1 MSAEIIKLLRKT
13 PIFSTFDSASLKK
26 ICGFF
31 KDKTFSSDKIL
42 FKEGNLGDTLFVI
55 KEGAIKVSRAA
66 KDKEEESSRVLRRE
80 GDIFGESGFL
90 DESPRPAT
98 AQATKTTRVFQLSR
112 SNFLTIL
119 NNHPLIAYQIVKV
132 LSSRIKQSDLR
143 LIDELKEKNEQL
155 QQAYHSLQE
164 KVGTTGSQESSEE
177 SHAPTEEKENLS
189 NRLLSSV
196 PYPLICT
203 GAEDLISS
211 FNKAAEEEFGYS
223 SEEVMGKACDML
235 WANNS
240 WSFLAEGIQE
250 ESQGKGVWEGEIIA
264 RKKNGEQFLSF
275 TAIAGM
281 SDEQG
286 TGVGKLY
293 LIQNVTRNRSREVE
307 ERMQERL
314 SLRRTT
320 AEQIANIMTA
330 EVKKL
335 SVAFE
340 TLPLELDEAS
350 LGKSART
357 MSVMRDALQ
366 NMRTLILDLTV
377 SPAPPPSKEPLD
389 LVNLFQ
395 KELLVLKSQEKF
407 RDIILA
413 THFQEGM
420 PRVRGNKLQLRR
432 MLCAILE
439 NAVHAL
445 QQTPDRVKTITIE
458 VSGTNER
465 QGVQIQISDNGTGI
479 RASDLSKVFKERFTT
494 KRDGLGLGLL
504 WVAEMV
510 KDHGGSIEVYSDEG
524 TYTLFVMKFPAFEE
538 TAKEQGQAEPAI
550 KAES

>member
-1 MSAEIIKLLRKT
+1 MSAQTIKLLRKT

-31 KDKTFSSDKIL
+31 KEKTYSSDETL
-42 FKEGNLGDTLFVI
+42 FKEGTLGDTLFVI
-55 KEGAIKVSRAA
+55 KEGAIKISRAA
-66 KDKEEESSRVLRRE
+66 KEKEEESSRVLRRE

-143 LIDELKEKNEQL
+143 QIDELKEKNEQL
-155 QQAYHSLQE
+155 HQTYRSLQE
-164 KVGTTGSQESSEE
+164 KVGTTGSQESSGE
-177 SHAPTEEKENLS
+177 SQAPTEGKENLS
-189 NRLLSSV
+189 DRLLSSV
-196 PYPLICT
+196 PYPLIYT
-203 GAEDLISS
+203 GEDDLISLFS
-211 FNKAAEEEFGYS
+211 KAAEEEFGYS
-223 SEEVMGKACDML
+223 SEEVMGKPLNML

-250 ESQGKGVWEGEIIA
+250 ELQGKGVWEGEIIA
-264 RKKNGEQFLSF
+264 RKKSGEHFLSF
-275 TAIAGM
+275 ATITEM
-281 SDEQG
+281 RDEEG
-286 TGVGKLY
+286 RSEGRLH
-293 LIQNVTRNRSREVE
+293 LIQDVTQNKSREEE
-307 ERMQERL
+307 ERMQERS

-330 EVKKL
+330 EIKKL

-340 TLPLELDEAS
+340 TLPLELDEVS

-389 LVNLFQ
+389 LVSLFQ

-439 NAVHAL
+439 NAAHAL

-458 VSGTNER
+458 VSGANER
-465 QGVQIQISDNGTGI
+465 QGVQIQISDNGTGLGP
-479 RASDLSKVFKERFTT
+479 SDLSKVFKERFTG
-494 KRDGLGLGLL
+494 KRDGLGLELL

-524 TYTLFVMKFPAFEE
+524 TYTLFLIKLPALEE
-538 TAKEQGQAEPAI
+538 KPVAVPEAEPAL
-550 KAES
+550 KAQG